1 MVKDILLVSAAL
13 IIAVVLI
20 KKKMNIGIVM
30 IIESILVALIA
41 DIDLSGYADIMFRS
55 VTSVSTIKLVIIFI
69 LIMMLENILRKTG
82 MLKDIVTSLKALVGS
97 NRAVA
102 GMLPL
107 VVGLLPSP
115 GGARF
120 SCPMVDEIASE
131 HSTGENLTFVNYWFR
146 HTWMDGFLLYPG
158 IILAAQLLEISV
170 LDFFIRLLP
179 FMIFTG
185 IVGYFTGLRKI
196 KKERSGSV
204 KQKRENIYIF
214 IRSISPVITVII
226 IYILLLDVTAYALE
240 FSLASVCIGLLLI
253 KKFTIRNIFVTLKRS
268 FPAKLILMIFG
279 VMIFRDTLFGSGLLE
294 GLPSVLSDAGIPVY
308 AAFLLLP
315 FATGASTGICV
326 SYISISFPILLTI
339 GLNDNLWYG
348 VLAFVA
354 GYIGVMITP
363 VHLCMVVT
371 SEYFKNSISNL
382 VKKVF
387 ISEIPLMIIVTVT
400 MILLFSR

>member
-1 MVKDILLVSAAL
+1 
-13 IIAVVLI
+13 
-20 KKKMNIGIVM
+20 
-30 IIESILVALIA
+30 
-41 DIDLSGYADIMFRS
+41 
-55 VTSVSTIKLVIIFI
+55 
-69 LIMMLENILRKTG
+69 MMLENILRKTG
-82 MLKDIVTSLKALVGS
+82 MLKDIVISLKELVGS

-120 SCPMVDEIASE
+120 SCPMVDEIASK

-158 IILAAQLLEISV
+158 IILAAQLLEINV
-170 LDFFIRLLP
+170 LAFFIRLLP

-185 IVGYFTGLRKI
+185 IVGYFAGLRKI
-196 KKERSGSV
+196 KKEKSNFT
-204 KQKRENIYIF
+204 KNKRENIYIF
-214 IRSISPVITVII
+214 LRSISPVFSVII
-226 IYILLLDVTAYALE
+226 IYILLLNVTAYALE
-240 FSLASVCIGLLLI
+240 LSLASVCGAL
-253 KKFTIRNIFVTLKRS
+253 FFVKRYKMRDVFETVKSS

-279 VMIFRDTLFGSGLLE
+279 VMVFRDTLFGSGLLE
-294 GLPSVLSDAGIPVY
+294 GLPSLLSDAGIPVY

-315 FATGASTGICV
+315 FATGAFTGICV

-354 GYIGVMITP
+354 GYIGMMITP

-371 SEYFKNSISNL
+371 SEYFKNSISNV

-400 MILLFSR
+400 MILLFSRG